1 MNVHNLMPWR
11 TITGR
16 QSFYLD
22 HTWMLDFG
30 EGFVGY
36 KPPLAKHEIDGMK
49 EKLGI
54 KDKTL
59 ALNLLTPHNKWTTH
73 STWSDNLVML
83 TLGRGGPVIWI
94 SETDAAKLDLKDNDW
109 IEAVNMNGSTIAR
122 ACVSQR
128 IPEGAVYMYHNQGR
142 TVNVPLSPTTGKR
155 GGLHNSIS
163 RICPKPTHMAGGY
176 AQFSFALNYMGTI
189 GANRDEF
196 VLLRRLD
203 HVEW

>member
-1 MNVHNLMPWR
+1 
-11 TITGR
+11 
-16 QSFYLD
+16 
-22 HTWMLDFG
+22 
-30 EGFVGY
+30 
-36 KPPLAKHEIDGMK
+36 
-49 EKLGI
+49 
-54 KDKTL
+54 
-59 ALNLLTPHNKWTTH
+59 
-73 STWSDNLVML
+73 
-83 TLGRGGPVIWI
+83 
-94 SETDAAKLDLKDNDW
+94 
-109 IEAVNMNGSTIAR
+109 MNGSTIAR

-163 RICPKPTHMAGGY
+163 HLPEADPYMAGSY

-189 GANRDEF
+189 GANQDEF